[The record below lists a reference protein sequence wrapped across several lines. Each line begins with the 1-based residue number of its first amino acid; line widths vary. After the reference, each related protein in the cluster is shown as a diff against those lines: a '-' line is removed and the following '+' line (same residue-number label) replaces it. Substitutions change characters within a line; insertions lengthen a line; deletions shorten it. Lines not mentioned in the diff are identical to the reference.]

1 MNIDLTKV
9 EFDQSDLDTLHDVIF
24 NALRKEDLT
33 NEQILEYWNKLPD
46 DIKMEAIK
54 WGVGDTPTRDNMYVW
69 FQQNGL

>member
-24 NALRKEDLT
+24 NALGKEDLT

-46 DIKMEAIK
+46 DIKMDAIK